1 MPELR
6 KANAHLQLIR
16 EINDSGDQFPSE
28 PIHGHSKK
36 AIDEWDNTDC
46 ERSFIGFLFSPVERL
61 ERCWHL
67 TV

>member
-28 PIHGHSKK
+28 PIHGHGKK

-46 ERSFIGFLFSPVERL
+46 DGVSLVSCFRQLSDWRGVG
-61 ERCWHL
+61 
-67 TV
+67 T